1 MGVAGQHRD
10 QGHLARGP
18 QQQCGNCIAAL
29 HGRSRDRIHQLVQVQ
44 GLDNNH
50 QPTTQ
55 THKHTRSSMLSPSAT
70 ISLYTATNH
79 HPLNLLSFIQPPSS
93 PSTHSGQGFL
103 SAGSDSVCVWS
114 WVYGTWCE
122 RTRVFDLPQLYS
134 TPSLAVRLTLPSGSD
149 SSGSGSGAL
158 PSVTGLSVDYRTKRM
173 LVSLSTN
180 TLLELGNIALSYHI
194 TISISHRLISC
205 HVMSCYHTT
214 HCWN

>member
-1 MGVAGQHRD
+1 
-10 QGHLARGP
+10 
-18 QQQCGNCIAAL
+18 
-29 HGRSRDRIHQLVQVQ
+29 
-44 GLDNNH
+44 
-50 QPTTQ
+50 
-55 THKHTRSSMLSPSAT
+55 MLSPSAT

-149 SSGSGSGAL
+149 GNNNSSGSGSGAL

-180 TLLELGNIALSYHI
+180 TLLELGITALPYHILTSSYH
-194 TISISHRLISC
+194 SMMSR
-205 HVMSCYHTT
+205 HVALQYIHSYLSTFPHHAPIPVCS
-214 HCWN
+214 